1 MQLQVSLQFDQGLG
15 GSAFFESIPARPAV
29 FAIFPHESESL
40 KTAPYLSRTT
50 DLRRRLARLLGK
62 PGPGSKRLSLR
73 EVADRIEYTRVGSGF
88 EAQWLLYLLNKSYY
102 PRLYRQRLRLKP
114 PALLKLNLSNRFP
127 RLFPTRRISNDRSVY
142 YGPFRS
148 RVEAERWSSEF
159 LDFFKIRRCVEDLN
173 PDPAHP
179 GCIYSQMNMC
189 LAPCFASCSDE
200 EYQGEVSR
208 VVAFLDAGGQSLVRA
223 LEGERAQAA
232 ESLEFE
238 HAAKVHRRLEKV
250 REVLRQKPGLAC
262 NLREFHALV
271 VERGAEGNSVVF
283 FRVYAGELRGP
294 ATLSLDEN
302 VSSPVSLDEQL
313 HNLLDSLA
321 TEPSLAGKPVA
332 PPWEHLSLLTRWYY
346 SSFRRGELV
355 MLPAS
360 QQIPHAR
367 LIRICRKILA
377 ADE

>member
-1 MQLQVSLQFDQGLG
+1 MQLQVSVQFDSNIE
-15 GSAFFESIPARPAV
+15 GSAFFDSIPPRPAV
-29 FAIFPHESESL
+29 FAIYPRPMEGS

-62 PGPGSKRLSLR
+62 PSPDSKRLSLR
-73 EVADRIEYTRVGSGF
+73 EVAHRIEYSHVGSGF

-114 PALLKLNLSNRFP
+114 PALLKLSLSNRFP
-127 RLFPTRRISNDRSVY
+127 RLFPTRRISNDRSIY

-148 RVEAERWSSEF
+148 RVEAERWASEF

-179 GCIYSQMNMC
+179 GCIYSQMHMC
-189 LAPCFASCSDE
+189 LAPCFAGCTDE

-238 HAAKVHRRLEKV
+238 QAAKVHRRIEKV
-250 REVLRQKPGLAC
+250 HEFIRQKPGFAG
-262 NLREFHALV
+262 NLRELHALV

-283 FRVYAGELRGP
+283 FRVCAGEIRGP

-313 HNLLDSLA
+313 HHLLDSLA
-321 TEPSLAGKPVA
+321 AEPGPVTKPTA

-355 MLPAS
+355 MLSAS

-377 ADE
+377 VDG

>member
-1 MQLQVSLQFDQGLG
+1 MQLQVSVQFDSNLE
-15 GSAFFESIPARPAV
+15 GSAFFDSIPPRPAV
-29 FAIFPHESESL
+29 FAIFPRPTKGL

-62 PGPGSKRLSLR
+62 PSPGTKRLRLH
-73 EVADRIEYTRVGSGF
+73 EVAHRIEYSRVGSGF

-102 PRLYRQRLRLKP
+102 PKLYRQRLRLKP

-127 RLFPTRRISNDRSVY
+127 RLFPTRRISNDRSIY

-179 GCIYSQMNMC
+179 GCIYSQMHMC
-189 LAPCFASCSDE
+189 LAPCFAGCTDE
-200 EYQGEVSR
+200 EYQGEVNR
-208 VVAFLDAGGQSLVRA
+208 VVAFLDAGGQPLVRA
-223 LEGERAQAA
+223 LEGERTQAA

-238 HAAKVHRRLEKV
+238 QAAKVHRRIEKV
-250 REVLRQKPGLAC
+250 HEILRQKPSLAC
-262 NLREFHALV
+262 NLRELHALV
-271 VERGAEGNSVVF
+271 MERGAEGNSVVF
-283 FRVYAGELRGP
+283 FRVCAGELRGP

-321 TEPSLAGKPVA
+321 AEPGAAAKRGA

-377 ADE
+377 VDG

>member
-1 MQLQVSLQFDQGLG
+1 MQFQVSLQFDPEHE
-15 GSAFFESIPARPAV
+15 ANTFFESIPPGPAV
-29 FAIFPHESESL
+29 FAIFPHESEGL
-40 KTAPYLSRTT
+40 KTAPYLSRST
-50 DLRRRLARLLGK
+50 DLRRRLIRLLGK
-62 PGPGSKRLSLR
+62 PSPGSKRLSLR
-73 EVADRIEYTRVGSGF
+73 ELASRIEYSRVGSGF

-102 PRLYRQRLRLKP
+102 PKLYRQRLRLKP

-127 RLFPTRRISNDRSVY
+127 RLYPARRISNDRSIY

-148 RVEAERWSSEF
+148 RAESERWASEF

-189 LAPCFASCSDE
+189 LAPCFAGCTDE
-200 EYQGEVSR
+200 QYQGEVGR

-238 HAAKVHRRLEKV
+238 QAAKVHRRIEKV
-250 REVLRQKPGLAC
+250 HEVLRQKPGLAC
-262 NLREFHALV
+262 NLRQFHALV
-271 VERGAEGNSVVF
+271 VEQGAEGNSVVF
-283 FRVYAGELRGP
+283 FRVCAGELRGP
-294 ATLSLDEN
+294 ATLCLDEN

-321 TEPSLAGKPVA
+321 AEPGLAHKPAA
-332 PPWEHLSLLTRWYY
+332 PPWEHLSLLARWYY

-355 MLPAS
+355 MLPAD

-367 LIRICRKILA
+367 LIRICRKLLA
-377 ADE
+377 AEG